1 MKKVYTNENI
11 ALVGMSKAYLIERGI
26 DCIIRNEFGSS
37 VMGEVAFF
45 EVWPEL
51 WVLNEQDYTNAM
63 ILLEG
68 LQQQATIDGP
78 VNNVKKQT
86 QVTLVSVGNVVP
98 TDPKLLFITI
108 M

>member
-1 MKKVYTNENI
+1 MKKVYTNESI
-11 ALVGMSKAYLIERGI
+11 ALVGMSKAYLLERGI

-51 WVLNEQDYTNAM
+51 WVLNEQDYANAM
-63 ILLEG
+63 ILIEG

-78 VNNVKKQT
+78 EWDCQQCKETNP
-86 QVTLVSVGNVVP
+86 GNFGVCWQCGAERP
-98 TDPKLLFITI
+98 
-108 M
+108 